1 VLAANHPDNGFNQE
15 DVMARELAV
24 TDETSLELF
33 ACPNPECDQ
42 FNHFGAGNLSVAERM
57 GKNKAIRRLYCN
69 HCHCRFSER
78 QGSLMEYT
86 KLPQDVVVRVLKCLT
101 HGCSMAATADI
112 CEVDERSVERLLE
125 RAGPR
130 AEDFHRLQ
138 LERLEHPPE
147 VVELD
152 ELHAKVSRPP
162 SGKKGEAHRASL
174 LFRVVQGV
182 ATGFTR
188 PWRFHRGS

>member
-1 VLAANHPDNGFNQE
+1 
-15 DVMARELAV
+15 MAREMAV
-24 TDETSLELF
+24 RDEMSLELF
-33 ACPNPECDQ
+33 ACPNPECAL

-69 HCHCRFSER
+69 HCHHRFSER

-86 KLPQDVVVRVLKCLT
+86 KLPHDAVVRVMKCLT
-101 HGCSMAATADI
+101 HGCSMTATADI

-138 LERLEHPPE
+138 LAKLKHPPE

-152 ELHAKVSRPP
+152 ELHAKVSCPP
-162 SGKKGEAHRASL
+162 SGKKGDADRASL
-174 LFRVVQGV
+174 LFRVVREV

-188 PWRFHRGS
+188 PWRCRRGS